1 MSTLITAVSLDR
13 AGDHPA
19 AWRESAVDPRSLL
32 DPQRLRREVQAV
44 EAAGVDFVTVPDSLA
59 VDASGSS
66 VPLLDAVTQLAAI
79 APVTDR
85 IGLVPTVTTTHT
97 EPFHI
102 QAAVASVD
110 FASLG
115 RAGWQPTVSLGAQE
129 AAAIGRRGTAAP
141 EALWREAGEVI
152 DVARLLWDSWED
164 DAEIRDIATGRF
176 IDRDKLHYVDHV
188 GSTFSVKGP
197 SIVPRS
203 PQGHPVT
210 VVSLSD
216 TVLTDPVALRV
227 AARADVVLV
236 PAGADLAARR
246 DALAAAVGELGRD
259 FDQVRVLI
267 DASVLFDLPE
277 ETAAT
282 RIDRLQ
288 GRTRSGPPDLVGSP
302 ESITDRIA
310 GWAGDVDGIHL
321 RPWVIAADLPQITA
335 QLIPALRAGGLL
347 PPEPSGPT
355 TFRDRLGLTRPVNV
369 FAARR
374 EGALSL

>member
-1 MSTLITAVSLDR
+1 MSTLITAVALDR

-32 DPQRLRREVQAV
+32 DPQRLRLEVQTV

-66 VPLLDAVTQLAAI
+66 VPLLDAVTQLAAV

-97 EPFHI
+97 EPFHL

-115 RAGWQPTVSLGAQE
+115 RAGWQPTVSLGAGE

-141 EALWREAGEVI
+141 EALWQEAGEVI

-164 DAEIRDIATGRF
+164 DAEIRDVATGRF

-216 TVLTDPVALRV
+216 TVLTDPVVLRV

-236 PAGADLAARR
+236 PAGADFAARR
-246 DALAAAVGELGRD
+246 VALAAAVAELGRD

-267 DASVLFDLPE
+267 DASVVFDLPE

-288 GRTRSGPPDLVGSP
+288 GRTRSGPPDLVGSL
-302 ESITDRIA
+302 EAITERIA
-310 GWAGDVDGIHL
+310 GWAGGVDGIHL

-347 PPEPSGPT
+347 PPAPTGPT

-369 FAARR
+369 FAAGR

>member
-1 MSTLITAVSLDR
+1 MSALITAVALDR

-19 AWRESAVDPRSLL
+19 AWRERAVDPRSLL
-32 DPQRLRREVQAV
+32 DPQRLRLQVQAV

-59 VDASGSS
+59 VDESGSS

-97 EPFHI
+97 EPFHV

-115 RAGWQPTVSLGAQE
+115 RAGWQPTVSLGAGE
-129 AAAIGRRGTAAP
+129 TAAIGRRGTAVA
-141 EALWREAGEVI
+141 EALWQEAGEVI

-164 DAEIRDIATGRF
+164 DAEIRDVATGRF

-188 GSTFSVKGP
+188 GSTFSVRGP

-216 TVLTDPVALRV
+216 TVFTDPVVLRV

-236 PAGADLAARR
+236 PAGADFAARR
-246 DALAAAVGELGRD
+246 DALAAAVAELGRD
-259 FDQVRVLI
+259 FDQVRVLA

-288 GRTRSGPPDLVGSP
+288 GRTRSGPPDLAGSL
-302 ESITDRIA
+302 ETITDRIA
-310 GWAGDVDGIHL
+310 EWAGDVDGIHL
-321 RPWVIAADLPQITA
+321 RPWVIAADLPLITA
-335 QLIPALRAGGLL
+335 QLIPALRAGGFL
-347 PPEPSGPT
+347 PPGTTGPT

-369 FAARR
+369 FAAAR
-374 EGALSL
+374 EGALSR